1 MFAKSW
7 KHILVCESNM
17 IDPQPGYMGNYPG
30 CHMYDNHLKALNFA
44 LSDGW
49 ELSKNTPLDIHRFLT
64 RGIPYF
70 EERNSSGQYRLVD
83 VWIGH
88 ELCPNS
94 LLIPSLMESWY
105 QFATDIMKEV
115 ENSSINPLDA
125 ALYIHHFFQVVHPFI
140 DGNGR
145 TGRLLMQKIL
155 NDLGE
160 DPVIISFDARS
171 EYYES
176 IQYFRDSYWADNSLD
191 YDKILSDLKM
201 GNLLNDFQL

>member
-1 MFAKSW
+1 
-7 KHILVCESNM
+7 
-17 IDPQPGYMGNYPG
+17 MGNYPG
-30 CHMYDNHLKALNFA
+30 CHMYDNHIKALNFA

-49 ELSKNTPLDIHRFLT
+49 ELSESTPLDIHRFLT

-70 EERNSSGQYRLVD
+70 EERNSSGQYRNVD

-94 LLIPSLMESWY
+94 LLIPSLMERWY
-105 QFATDIMKEV
+105 KFAKDIMKEV
-115 ENSSINPLDA
+115 ENGSINPLDA

-145 TGRLLMQKIL
+145 TGRLLIQKIL

-160 DPVIISFDARS
+160 DPIIISFDNRA
-171 EYYES
+171 EYYDS
-176 IQYFRDSYWADNSLD
+176 IQYFRDSYWINNSLD
-191 YDKILSDLKM
+191 YDKILTDLKM

>member
-1 MFAKSW
+1 M
-7 KHILVCESNM
+7 
-17 IDPQPGYMGNYPG
+17 
-30 CHMYDNHLKALNFA
+30 
-44 LSDGW
+44 
-49 ELSKNTPLDIHRFLT
+49 
-64 RGIPYF
+64 
-70 EERNSSGQYRLVD
+70 ER
-83 VWIGH
+83 
-88 ELCPNS
+88 
-94 LLIPSLMESWY
+94 WY

-115 ENSSINPLDA
+115 ESSSINPLDA

-176 IQYFRDSYWADNSLD
+176 IQYFRDSYWSDNSLD